1 MSNIGHARRRAA
13 VIELMMDGTIRTI
26 PEIIAGASK
35 LIDPEDGDISYSLV
49 EHVCHRGFMTRSG
62 TRNGFAL
69 WVPNVPACKSWL
81 EHRRK
86 FLARTDSE
94 KKQRVSPWI
103 YPDAPEIDAWVRLC
117 ESREAIRAASGEC
130 DEDELGNPIG
140 RQWQPTPRKCQPS
153 RNMET
158 KSMENKPTEALNLKY
173 CRHAIIH
180 LMRDK
185 KPRTADDLAHE
196 LNNWSRTQIQD
207 NANAMC
213 LLKPPL
219 LYRSANFP
227 QKTIYCITQEGM
239 DWVPNPPQNFA
250 TRNRSAQKA
259 ADQQQA
265 GTEKIVTIE
274 TETTQATDTAWIDPE
289 REKEENEKQMAG
301 EDRLN
306 PSRMF
311 VDEESPKEKRPETS
325 LRTITSKRLRKT
337 ARSMMRCS
345 NLLRAIGGP
354 VIKRHAAE
362 LKGAA
367 KTLKLWSENLS

>member
-69 WVPNVPACKSWL
+69 WVPNVPACKAWL

-86 FLARTDSE
+86 YLARTDSD
-94 KKQRVSPWI
+94 KKHRVSPWI

-140 RQWQPTPRKCQPS
+140 RQWQPTPRNCQPS

-158 KSMENKPTEALNLKY
+158 KPMEALNLKY

-185 KPRTADDLAHE
+185 KPRTADDLTHA
-196 LNNWSRTQIQD
+196 LNNWSRTQVQD

-219 LYRSANFP
+219 LYRSANPP
-227 QKTIYCITQEGM
+227 QKTVYCITQEGM
-239 DWVPNPPQNFA
+239 DWAPNPPQNFA
-250 TRNRSAQKA
+250 TRNRNAQMA
-259 ADQQQA
+259 DDQQQA
-265 GTEKIVTIE
+265 GTEEIVTIE
-274 TETTQATDTAWIDPE
+274 IEPPQSTAPARIDPE
-289 REKEENEKQMAG
+289 CEKEENEKQLAG
-301 EDRLN
+301 EDQRN

-311 VDEESPKEKRPETS
+311 VDEESPEEKRQETS

-345 NLLRAIGGP
+345 NLLRAIGGS